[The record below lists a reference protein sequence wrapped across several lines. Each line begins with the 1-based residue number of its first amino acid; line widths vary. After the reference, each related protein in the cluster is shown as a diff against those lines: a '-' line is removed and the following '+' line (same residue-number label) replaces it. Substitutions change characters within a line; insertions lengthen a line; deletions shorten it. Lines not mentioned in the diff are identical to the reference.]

1 MGVVTIANIN
11 TLSVTLIGHT
21 TGFLCTLKPFL
32 LNLTDSLHLQFTQV
46 LRSPDLMSFV
56 STMTTTTEPIAL
68 PLAHVCGV
76 KKTTTNQNSA
86 SLGNRPLQVAQYF
99 PILVV
104 SSIACVCG
112 SRLFLIIHYHWMW

>member
-56 STMTTTTEPIAL
+56 STMTITMTEPITL
-68 PLAHVCGV
+68 PLAHVCGI
-76 KKTTTNQNSA
+76 KKTTTKQNSA
-86 SLGNRPLQVAQYF
+86 SLGNRPLQVAQ
-99 PILVV
+99 
-104 SSIACVCG
+104 
-112 SRLFLIIHYHWMW
+112 